1 MSHFRYHLR
10 RRTSGFTLLE
20 LLVALA
26 IFGVVA
32 AMAYGGLRSVLNTR
46 AAAEKQA
53 AELAEL
59 QLGFTRM
66 ERDIEQIVARG
77 VRDSLGDR
85 QPALRG
91 ESGGETLLEFTR
103 TGWRNPSGQA
113 RSHLQRI
120 AYRLKEGQLV
130 RLSWSALD
138 QGPSAEPQES
148 VLLDN
153 VTAVEV
159 QFLDKSLAEQ
169 ALWPKPDAAANNE
182 KDTLP
187 RAIQVS
193 VEIKGWGR
201 INRLFRV
208 VGEG

>member
-1 MSHFRYHLR
+1 M
-10 RRTSGFTLLE
+10 LE

-32 AMAYGGLRSVLNTR
+32 AMAYGGLQSVLNTR
-46 AAAEKQA
+46 AASDKQA
-53 AELAEL
+53 AELAAL

-66 ERDIEQIVARG
+66 ERDIEQIVARS

-120 AYRLKEGQLV
+120 AYQLKEGRLL

-159 QFLDKSLAEQ
+159 QFLDKTLAEQ

-201 INRLFRV
+201 INRVFRV